1 MDSKRPTR
9 RRSVLARL
17 MTGGAVLL
25 LFVLLVSP
33 GDAAPGVGVVSPTT
47 TIAVQQALATNAVA
61 MGWGGCSWVH
71 IPDWMLP
78 RSPCQPPWV
87 PQPPIWIPQPPI
99 WIPQPPIWIPQP
111 PVWTPGPPVWV
122 PRPPVWF
129 GPRW

>member
-1 MDSKRPTR
+1 M
-9 RRSVLARL
+9 LARL
-17 MTGGAVLL
+17 MSGGAVVL

-33 GDAAPGVGVVSPTT
+33 GAAGGVGVVSPTT
-47 TIAVQQALATNAVA
+47 TIAVQQVLATNAVA

-87 PQPPIWIPQPPI
+87 PAPPWIPGPPV
-99 WIPQPPIWIPQP
+99 WIPQP
-111 PVWTPGPPVWV
+111 PVWTPGPPVW
-122 PRPPVWF
+122 F